1 MEKNSEIC
9 NEDIESIKSGIP
21 VEEESQDLSE
31 FFKVF
36 GDPTRLKIIA
46 ILENRELCVHVIAE
60 AVDMQQTAVSHQ
72 LKILRQSRLVKYRK
86 EGKHVFYSL
95 NDNHIK
101 DLLRIGLEHIKE

>member
-1 MEKNSEIC
+1 MNINDECEA
-9 NEDIESIKSGIP
+9 DIVNIQDAIP
-21 VEEESQDLSE
+21 VEEETQDLSE

-36 GDPTRLKIIA
+36 GDPTRLKILFL
-46 ILENRELCVHVIAE
+46 LEGHELCVHVIAE
-60 AVDMQQTAVSHQ
+60 IIDMQQTAVSHQ

-101 DLLRIGLEHIKE
+101 DLLRTGLEHIKE